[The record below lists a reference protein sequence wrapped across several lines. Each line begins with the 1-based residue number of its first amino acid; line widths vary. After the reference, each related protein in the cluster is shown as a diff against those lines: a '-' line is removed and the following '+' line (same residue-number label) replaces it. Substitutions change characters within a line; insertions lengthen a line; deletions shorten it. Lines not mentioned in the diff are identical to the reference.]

1 MNILI
6 TGIHGFVGSNLL
18 SNLKTQHKI
27 FDHFIESQATIF
39 IFFSSV
45 KAVADTVTG
54 TSLTEEQTPNP
65 QTPYGKSKR
74 EAEKYIL
81 NNFPASDFPLPSSRF
96 QQKNL
101 HPPPLYD
108 SRPGE
113 QRKSQPFIPA
123 GFKRNSLA
131 IGCLRKQTIVYIGQ

>member
-74 EAEKYIL
+74 EAEIYML
-81 NNFPASDFPLPSSRF
+81 NKFQTSGFQLPTSVPGLRSSVFRLPTSDQIF
-96 QQKNL
+96 
-101 HPPPLYD
+101 
-108 SRPGE
+108 E
-113 QRKSQPFIPA
+113 E
-123 GFKRNSLA
+123 
-131 IGCLRKQTIVYIGQ
+131 

>member
-54 TSLTEEQTPNP
+54 TSLTEEQTPNA

-74 EAEKYIL
+74 EAEIYMLNKFQTSGFQLPTSVPGLRSSVFRLPTRNYI
-81 NNFPASDFPLPSSRF
+81 SSA
-96 QQKNL
+96 L
-101 HPPPLYD
+101 
-108 SRPGE
+108 
-113 QRKSQPFIPA
+113 
-123 GFKRNSLA
+123 
-131 IGCLRKQTIVYIGQ
+131 V